1 MIVACLKW
9 VSHPGEPDDERFA
22 GMSPADRAAL
32 EMALQQAASMG
43 DTVTAITVGPAGAD
57 SVLREA
63 HAAGAR
69 RLMRIDTAEESP
81 ALLGSDVVATAVGA
95 VVRQFAGASA
105 GAGGHAGDSNGS
117 QRASSSDALW
127 MWCGDYS
134 LDRGSGSVPAFL
146 AGAVGARQAL
156 GCISVEP
163 HGHGTLHA
171 VRRLDG
177 GRRELLEV
185 RAPAVISVE
194 GSVAQLRRSSLG
206 SVRAAMSASIE
217 VHPFVRADDGSHGV
231 LAPVVRP
238 YRPRARALAAPG
250 GDSTLDRLRVL
261 TDAAAAGAA
270 RGETVELAPADA
282 AARIVRALDEWG
294 YLGAARQ

>member
-22 GMSPADRAAL
+22 RMSPADRAAL
-32 EMALQQAASMG
+32 ELALRQAEAMA
-43 DTVTAITVGPAGAD
+43 DTVTAITVGPAAAD
-57 SVLREA
+57 RVLREA

-69 RLMRIDTAEESP
+69 RLVRIDTADDP
-81 ALLGSDVVATAVGA
+81 LALLGSDAVAAAIGA
-95 VVRQFAGASA
+95 TIRSLSDEGNSA
-105 GAGGHAGDSNGS
+105 
-117 QRASSSDALW
+117 DALW
-127 MWCGDYS
+127 AWCGDYS

-146 AGAVGARQAL
+146 AGALGARQAL
-156 GCISVEP
+156 GCIAIEP

-185 RAPAVISVE
+185 QAPAVVSVE
-194 GSVAQLRRSSLG
+194 GSVTQLRRSSLA
-206 SVRAAMSASIE
+206 SVRAASAAYIE
-217 VHPFVRADDGSHGV
+217 VHPLIRTGDG
-231 LAPVVRP
+231 APATTAPMVRP
-238 YRPRARALAAPG
+238 YRPRARALAAPAG
-250 GDSTLDRLRVL
+250 ASTLDRLRVL

-270 RGETVELAPADA
+270 RGETVELPPDEA

-294 YLGAARQ
+294 YLRAARQ

>member
-32 EMALQQAASMG
+32 ELALQQATAMG
-43 DTVTAITVGPAGAD
+43 DTVAAVTVGPAGAD

-63 HAAGAR
+63 YAAGAR
-69 RLMRIDTAEESP
+69 RLVRIDTADESL
-81 ALLGSDVVATAVGA
+81 ALLGSDAVAAAIGA
-95 VVRQFAGASA
+95 VVRQL
-105 GAGGHAGDSNGS
+105 AGDAG
-117 QRASSSDALW
+117 RADDSGDSRPTSSSGALW
-127 MWCGDYS
+127 AWCGDYS

-146 AGAVGARQAL
+146 AGSIGARQAL
-156 GCISVEP
+156 GCIAVEP

-206 SVRAAMSASIE
+206 AVRTAMSAAIE
-217 VHPFVRADDGSHGV
+217 VHPFVRADDGSHGL

-238 YRPRARALAAPG
+238 YRPRARALAAPA

-270 RGETVELAPADA
+270 RGETVELEPADA
-282 AARIVRALDEWG
+282 AARIVRALDQWG
-294 YLGAARQ
+294 YLGTARQ

>member
-69 RLMRIDTAEESP
+69 RLVRIDTAEESP

-95 VVRQFAGASA
+95 VVRQFAGA

-117 QRASSSDALW
+117 QPASSSDALW

-206 SVRAAMSASIE
+206 AVRAAMSAAIE
-217 VHPFVRADDGSHGV
+217 VHPLVRADDGSHDL